1 MIHFAKVF
9 GVTLAIIVFLYGV
22 VIQSW
27 GFAVG
32 WRGTS
37 LPPMWILRLA
47 FYRWPIVA
55 AFLIA
60 GVIELSR
67 IGMFRRN

>member
-1 MIHFAKVF
+1 MIHFAKVL
-9 GVTLAIIVFLYGV
+9 GVALAIIVFLYGV

-37 LPPMWILRLA
+37 VPPMWILRLA
-47 FYRWPIVA
+47 FYLWPIGA

-60 GVIELSR
+60 SVIELSR
-67 IGMFRRN
+67 IVTFRKN